1 MDSDEQS
8 AYILKEMF
16 LCIKLLLLSLVH
28 HYLVHRDLIISV
40 FSKNA
45 VAKQ

>member
-1 MDSDEQS
+1 MDSDEKA

-16 LCIKLLLLSLVH
+16 LCIKILLLSLVH

-40 FSKNA
+40 FNKNA